1 MVSKLKVFISRKTT
15 HFLEKFC
22 ISWTTTTCRKSRSV
36 LRIVE
41 KWKIYS
47 HRNFFPSY
55 QLFSD
60 LFRKCVAFTK
70 FLPKKHESKFPP
82 FPHCVLQHGKMF
94 DETHFLVECF
104 EKFRQN
110 VVKRTCS
117 TLTKFPNK
125 EFLLLTNDRY
135 GPFLAKFSL
144 MMKRSIIQEIGTM

>member
-1 MVSKLKVFISRKTT
+1 MLARKISSPKAMASKLKVFISRKTT

-22 ISWTTTTCRKSRSV
+22 ISWTTTTCRKSRS
-36 LRIVE
+36 
-41 KWKIYS
+41 
-47 HRNFFPSY
+47 
-55 QLFSD
+55 
-60 LFRKCVAFTK
+60 
-70 FLPKKHESKFPP
+70 
-82 FPHCVLQHGKMF
+82 VLQHGKMF

-135 GPFLAKFSL
+135 GPLFLRNSL
-144 MMKRSIIQEIGTM
+144 